1 MRHEN
6 VLEFIELIENE
17 EEAFL
22 ITRFCSGGDL
32 QMYMAEREFEVLE
45 EARAKHIARGIAS
58 GLMILH

>member
-22 ITRFCSGGDL
+22 ITRFCSGGDW